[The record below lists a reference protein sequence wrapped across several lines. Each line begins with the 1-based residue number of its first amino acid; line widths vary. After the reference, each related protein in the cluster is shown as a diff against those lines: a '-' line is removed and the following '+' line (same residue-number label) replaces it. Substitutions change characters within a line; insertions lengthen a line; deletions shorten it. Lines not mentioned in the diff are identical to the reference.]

1 MAKLVMPKNEDELRA
16 MTDED
21 LQLMRDGLVAQQ
33 DQIRIARKLLA
44 LEAERRMRSPKAK
57 G

>member
-1 MAKLVMPKNEDELRA
+1 MPKNEDELRA